1 MAKPVGRT
9 RQGDLMSTLGHVV
22 VVGGSKGLGK
32 AIAER
37 FVESGHIVTVVSRNR
52 PTGDS
57 RVNHVSAD
65 LETMT
70 SSDAVVE
77 EAVRLGG
84 KIRYLIFC
92 QRYRGSGDP
101 WQGEIQVSLTATRL
115 MINGFAEHFCED
127 GDRAIGVVSSVYA
140 EFVGGSQPES
150 YHVAKAGLNQLVKY
164 NAWVMGRKGI
174 RINAIMP
181 LTYLKAES
189 RDYYLANE
197 ALMNLY
203 QDFVPMGRIG
213 NADDSANLL
222 EFLCSE
228 KASFINGQAIFV
240 DGGVSVVWP
249 EELARK
255 MSGI

>member
-1 MAKPVGRT
+1 
-9 RQGDLMSTLGHVV
+9 MSSLGHVV

-32 AIAER
+32 EISER
-37 FVESGHIVTVVSRNR
+37 FFERGYAVTVISRNR
-52 PTGDS
+52 PLGES
-57 RVNHVSAD
+57 RIAHVAAD
-65 LETMT
+65 LETLT
-70 SSDAVVE
+70 ASDAVVNE
-77 EAVRLGG
+77 VIKAGG
-84 KIRYLIFC
+84 KPRYLIFC

-101 WQGEIQVSLTATRL
+101 WQGEIQVTLTATRL
-115 MINGFAEHFCED
+115 LINGFADQFCDD

-189 RDYYLANE
+189 RGQYLANE
-197 ALMNLY
+197 PLMNLY
-203 QDFVPMGRIG
+203 RKFVPVGTIGR
-213 NADDSANLL
+213 AEDSANLL

-240 DGGVSVVWP
+240 DGGVSVIWP
-249 EELARK
+249 EELARS

>member
-1 MAKPVGRT
+1 
-9 RQGDLMSTLGHVV
+9 MSSLGQVV
-22 VVGGSKGLGK
+22 VVGGSKGLGRE
-32 AIAER
+32 IAGR
-37 FVESGHIVTVVSRNR
+37 FAQRGHAVTVISRN
-52 PTGDS
+52 PPPKEAGIA
-57 RVNHVSAD
+57 HVAAD
-65 LETMT
+65 LETM
-70 SSDAVVE
+70 AACGEVVAE
-77 EAVRLGG
+77 VVRLGG
-84 KIRYLIFC
+84 KLRYLVFC

-101 WQGEIQVSLTATRL
+101 WQGEIQVTLTATRL
-115 MINGFAEHFCED
+115 LINGFADRFCEE

-197 ALMNLY
+197 PLMTLY
-203 QDFVPMGRIG
+203 RNFVPMGTIG
-213 NADDSANLL
+213 RAEDSANLL
-222 EFLCSE
+222 DFLCSD

-240 DGGVSVVWP
+240 DGGVSVIWP
-249 EELARK
+249 EELAK
-255 MSGI
+255 SMSGL

>member
-1 MAKPVGRT
+1 MNSK
-9 RQGDLMSTLGHVV
+9 GHVV
-22 VVGGSKGLGK
+22 VVGGSKGLGR
-32 AIAER
+32 AVSTRFAEQ
-37 FVESGHIVTVVSRNR
+37 GYAVTVISRNP
-52 PTGDS
+52 PTPETGLK
-57 RVNHVSAD
+57 HVAAD

-70 SSDAVVE
+70 SSEAVVHE
-77 EAVRLGG
+77 VLRVGG
-84 KIRYLIFC
+84 NIRYLIFC
-92 QRYRGSGDP
+92 QRYRGSGDL

-115 MINGFAEHFCED
+115 LINGFADHFCQD

-189 RDYYLANE
+189 RDFYLANE
-197 ALMNLY
+197 ALMRLY
-203 QDFVPMGRIG
+203 QQFVPMGTLGR
-213 NADDSANLL
+213 AEDSANLL

-240 DGGVSVVWP
+240 DGGVSVIWP
-249 EELARK
+249 EELAK
-255 MSGI
+255 SMAGL

>member
-1 MAKPVGRT
+1 
-9 RQGDLMSTLGHVV
+9 MSSLGHVI
-22 VVGGSKGLGK
+22 VVGGSKGLGRE
-32 AIAER
+32 IAER
-37 FVESGHIVTVVSRNR
+37 FFGRGYAVTVISRNR
-52 PTGDS
+52 PPGET
-57 RVNHVSAD
+57 RMAHVAAD
-65 LETMT
+65 LETMRT
-70 SSDAVVE
+70 SDAVVDE
-77 EAVRLGG
+77 VIKAGG
-84 KIRYLIFC
+84 KPRYLIFC

-101 WQGEIQVSLTATRL
+101 WQGEIQVTLTATRL
-115 MINGFAEHFCED
+115 LINGFADRFCDD

-189 RDYYLANE
+189 RDHYLGNE
-197 ALMNLY
+197 PLMTLY
-203 QDFVPMGRIG
+203 RNFVPMGTIG
-213 NADDSANLL
+213 RAEDSANLL

-240 DGGVSVVWP
+240 DGGVSVIWP
-249 EELARK
+249 EELARS

>member
-1 MAKPVGRT
+1 
-9 RQGDLMSTLGHVV
+9 MSSKGHVV

-32 AIAER
+32 AVSSRFAEQ
-37 FVESGHIVTVVSRNR
+37 GYAVTVISRNPPAAQAR
-52 PTGDS
+52 L
-57 RVNHVSAD
+57 NHVAAD

-70 SSDAVVE
+70 SSEAVVQE
-77 EAVRLGG
+77 VLRVGG
-84 KIRYLIFC
+84 NVRYLIFC
-92 QRYRGSGDP
+92 QRYRGSGDT

-115 MINGFAEHFCED
+115 LINGFSDHFCQD

-164 NAWVMGRKGI
+164 NAWVMARKGI

-197 ALMNLY
+197 ALMRLY
-203 QDFVPMGRIG
+203 QQFVPLGTIG
-213 NADDSANLL
+213 HAEDSVSLL

-240 DGGVSVVWP
+240 DGGVSVIWP
-249 EELARK
+249 EELARS
-255 MSGI
+255 MAGL

>member
-1 MAKPVGRT
+1 MNSK
-9 RQGDLMSTLGHVV
+9 GHVV

-32 AIAER
+32 AVSTR
-37 FVESGHIVTVVSRNR
+37 FADQGYAVTVISRNP
-52 PTGDS
+52 PTS
-57 RVNHVSAD
+57 ETRLKHVAAD
-65 LETMT
+65 LEAMT
-70 SSDAVVE
+70 SAETVVQE
-77 EAVRLGG
+77 VLRAGG
-84 KIRYLIFC
+84 NIRYLIFC
-92 QRYRGSGDP
+92 QRYRGTDDP
-101 WQGEIQVSLTATRL
+101 WHGEIQVSLTATRL
-115 MINGFAEHFCED
+115 LINGFGDHFCQD

-189 RDYYLANE
+189 RDYYLSND
-197 ALMNLY
+197 ALMRLY
-203 QDFVPMGRIG
+203 QKFVPMGTIG
-213 NADDSANLL
+213 RAEDSAYLL

-240 DGGVSVVWP
+240 DGGVSVIWP
-249 EELARK
+249 EELAKSMARL
-255 MSGI
+255 

>member
-1 MAKPVGRT
+1 
-9 RQGDLMSTLGHVV
+9 MSDKGHVV
-22 VVGGSKGLGK
+22 VVGGSKGLGREVANK
-32 AIAER
+32 FNEQ
-37 FVESGHIVTVVSRNR
+37 GYKVTVLSRN
-52 PTGDS
+52 PPVACTHL
-57 RVNHVSAD
+57 NHVAAD

-70 SSDAVVE
+70 SSDAVVQD
-77 EAVRLGG
+77 VLRIGG
-84 KIRYLIFC
+84 NIRYLIFC
-92 QRYRGSGDP
+92 QRYRGGGDP

-115 MINGFAEHFCED
+115 LINGFADLFCHD

-164 NAWVMGRKGI
+164 NAWVMGKKGV

-189 RDYYLANE
+189 RGYYLANE
-197 ALMNLY
+197 ALMRLY
-203 QDFVPMGRIG
+203 QQFVPMGTMGR
-213 NADDSANLL
+213 AEDSANLI

-240 DGGVSVVWP
+240 DGGVSVIWP
-249 EELARK
+249 EELARS
-255 MSGI
+255 MAGL